1 MDHDGMGWKI
11 RGEKIEGEGD
21 FNRVGGRTLH
31 FSTLSPR
38 PIYKARNMCMF
49 LPEGKVKGIEE
60 EKLTGSDDQESRPR
74 CLLNSTL
81 HMFLSL

>member
-1 MDHDGMGWKI
+1 MGWDGKS
-11 RGEKIEGEGD
+11 GEKRTREGEGD

-31 FSTLSPR
+31 FSPLSPR

-60 EKLTGSDDQESRPR
+60 EKLTGSDDQDHVAFR
-74 CLLNSTL
+74 L
-81 HMFLSL
+81 